1 MQARWGIAIAAL
13 GVLAFSVA
21 ALAEVVIQN
30 GKVYP
35 EIPGDPDF
43 RVDEKNPVKNAKATL
58 VRHDE
63 GVSITIDTRD
73 LEPGAYTMWVRVF
86 NAPELCTGG
95 EIRRSFCSRGDDQT
109 PVSDPCVP
117 DGTGLSTCAVFWI
130 GAVIVGPD
138 GEAHV
143 NADIALNDTPGFIIL
158 GADVVGTTR
167 EGIVDPFGAEFHFV
181 LRSHGPAMVPE
192 GPVFMFPAH
201 PGPPLPTPEEDK
213 DQLLVLGRQLT
224 RVLGACNPFEDPPES
239 GAICFDAQLA
249 IFPPPSRF

>member
-1 MQARWGIAIAAL
+1 MKTGWGIAIAAL

-21 ALAEVVIQN
+21 AAAEVVIQQ

-58 VRHDE
+58 IRRDD

-73 LEPGAYTMWVRVF
+73 LEPGAYTVWVRVF

-95 EIRRSFCSRGDDQT
+95 EIKHSFCSRGDDIAA
-109 PVSDPCVP
+109 VGDPCVG
-117 DGTGLSTCAVFWI
+117 DGGLSTCAVYWI

-138 GEAHV
+138 GEAHF
-143 NADIALNDTPGFIIL
+143 NAELALNDTPGFIIL
-158 GADVVGTTR
+158 GADVVGTDL
-167 EGIVDPFGAEFHFV
+167 EGIVDPFGSEFHFV
-181 LRSHGPAMVPE
+181 LRSHGPAIVPE
-192 GPVFMFPAH
+192 GPVFMFPPE

-213 DQLLVLGRQLT
+213 AELLLLGRQLT
-224 RVLGACNPFEDPPES
+224 RVLGACNPFEDPPENPL
-239 GAICFDAQLA
+239 ICFDAQLA
-249 IFPPPSRF
+249 IFPPPSQF